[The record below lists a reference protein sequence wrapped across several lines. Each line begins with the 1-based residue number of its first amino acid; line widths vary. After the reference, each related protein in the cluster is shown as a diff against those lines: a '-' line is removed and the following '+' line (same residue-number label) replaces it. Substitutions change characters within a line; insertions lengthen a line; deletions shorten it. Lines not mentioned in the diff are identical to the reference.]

1 MEEKEKIEE
10 LKSGSKAI
18 STVLQSLLKQYNFY
32 MLFSEEADSLI
43 FARAEDIDNEL
54 ENDDKI
60 SVASVSLE
68 EINSYKRQKINLK
81 KENTRG

>member
-1 MEEKEKIEE
+1 
-10 LKSGSKAI
+10 
-18 STVLQSLLKQYNFY
+18 

-60 SVASVSLE
+60 SVASVSLK
-68 EINSYKRQKINLK
+68 EINSYKKQKINLK

>member
-10 LKSGSKAI
+10 LKSGSKTI
-18 STVLQSLLKQYNFY
+18 STVLQGLLKQYNFY
-32 MLFSEEADSLI
+32 MLFSEERDSLI
-43 FARAEDIDNEL
+43 FARAEDMDNE

-60 SVASVSLE
+60 SVASVSLK

>member
-1 MEEKEKIEE
+1 MEEREKIEE
-10 LKSGSKAI
+10 LKSGSKTI

-43 FARAEDIDNEL
+43 FARAEDMDNEA
-54 ENDDKI
+54 ESDDKI
-60 SVASVSLE
+60 SVASVSLK

-81 KENTRG
+81 KEEI

>member
-18 STVLQSLLKQYNFY
+18 STVLQALLKQYNFY

-43 FARAEDIDNEL
+43 FARAEDMDNE

-60 SVASVSLE
+60 SVASVSLK

-81 KENTRG
+81 KEDTRG

>member
-10 LKSGSKAI
+10 LKSGSKTI
-18 STVLQSLLKQYNFY
+18 SIVLQSLLKQYNFY

-43 FARAEDIDNEL
+43 IARAEDMDNES

-60 SVASVSLE
+60 SVASVSLK

-81 KENTRG
+81 KEEI

>member
-10 LKSGSKAI
+10 LKSGSKTI
-18 STVLQSLLKQYNFY
+18 SIVLQSLLKQYNFY

-43 FARAEDIDNEL
+43 FAKAEDMDNES

-60 SVASVSLE
+60 SVASVSLK

-81 KENTRG
+81 KEEI

>member
-10 LKSGSKAI
+10 LKSGSKTI
-18 STVLQSLLKQYNFY
+18 SIVLQSLLKQYNFY

-43 FARAEDIDNEL
+43 FARAEDMDNES

-60 SVASVSLE
+60 SVASVSLK

-81 KENTRG
+81 KEEI